1 MGRST
6 ARERLA
12 PFPVSLGPW
21 PMCGGKGD
29 RRIRG
34 KRSSSSQPGWRP
46 LAAWVFPGRFLI
58 LTLKRGMSTCL
69 KRARD
74 FVPAFRLHF
83 SHWGAPST
91 CNPPSNVAQG
101 ATTSAAIQKAGRQ
114 GTSTEPPPMPT
125 QPPPGP
131 WDSVGGQVG
140 IIYPQLSC
148 RGCAYM
154 AVDWHLPAGGLPLG
168 SGARSR
174 ISATSSSVR
183 PQLSPCRS
191 YIPKTPIWCEFR
203 PRCDPIS
210 KRAFS
215 RAVRSSGTSTPAGAG
230 TSGEAMG
237 VET

>member
-1 MGRST
+1 
-6 ARERLA
+6 
-12 PFPVSLGPW
+12 
-21 PMCGGKGD
+21 
-29 RRIRG
+29 
-34 KRSSSSQPGWRP
+34 
-46 LAAWVFPGRFLI
+46 
-58 LTLKRGMSTCL
+58 
-69 KRARD
+69 
-74 FVPAFRLHF
+74 
-83 SHWGAPST
+83 
-91 CNPPSNVAQG
+91 
-101 ATTSAAIQKAGRQ
+101 
-114 GTSTEPPPMPT
+114 MPT

-174 ISATSSSVR
+174 ISATSSSAR

-191 YIPKTPIWCEFR
+191 YIPKTPIWREFR

-215 RAVRSSGTSTPAGAG
+215 RAVRRSSLARALVLLRRRRSTTHEHLEPSRLQQEISAEQQQEISAERKRCWVHRPAIRSIRL
-230 TSGEAMG
+230 SGKEYPPL
-237 VET
+237 E